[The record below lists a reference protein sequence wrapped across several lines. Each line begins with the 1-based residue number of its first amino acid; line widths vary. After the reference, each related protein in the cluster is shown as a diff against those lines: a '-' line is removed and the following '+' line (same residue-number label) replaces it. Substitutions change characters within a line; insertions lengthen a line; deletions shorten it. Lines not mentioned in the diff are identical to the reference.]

1 MGELESR
8 AQAYA
13 ALGDPSRLAIVDLL
27 GLADLAPGELGASLD
42 IPTNLMAHHLQ
53 ILEQAG
59 LISRRRSEG
68 DGRRTYVLRTPAC
81 NRLLGAGSRLP
92 RPQGV
97 AFICSQNSAR
107 SQLAEHYWRTI
118 SNISATSAGTHPA
131 PRVHPDAI
139 TVARRHGLDLTH
151 ATPKLTGDILT
162 GDELLIAVCD
172 RAYEELDTQ
181 PLHWSVPDPARA
193 GSPGAFERAYDE
205 LTRRVDLLAASI
217 EGDRP

>member
-92 RPQGV
+92 RPRGV

-193 GSPGAFERAYDE
+193 GCPGAFERAYDE

>member
-92 RPQGV
+92 RPRGV

-193 GSPGAFERAYDE
+193 GCPGAFERAYDE
-205 LTRRVDLLAASI
+205 LTRRVHLLAASI
-217 EGDRP
+217 EGNRP

>member
-92 RPQGV
+92 RPRGV

-181 PLHWSVPDPARA
+181 PLHWSVPDPAHA
-193 GSPGAFERAYDE
+193 GCPGAFERAYDE

>member
-92 RPQGV
+92 RPRGV

-151 ATPKLTGDILT
+151 ATPKLTSDILT

-193 GSPGAFERAYDE
+193 GSPGAFEAAYDE

>member
-92 RPQGV
+92 RPRGV

-107 SQLAEHYWRTI
+107 SQLAEHYWRTV

>member
-1 MGELESR
+1 MGELQSR
-8 AQAYA
+8 AEAYA

-92 RPQGV
+92 RPRGV

-172 RAYEELDTQ
+172 RAYEELGTR
-181 PLHWSVPDPARA
+181 PLHWSVPDPVRD
-193 GSPGAFERAYDE
+193 GSDAAFDATFED
-205 LTRRVDLLAASI
+205 LAARVHDLAPRISI
-217 EGDRP
+217 A

>member
-92 RPQGV
+92 RPRGV

-151 ATPKLTGDILT
+151 ATPKLTSDILT

>member
-1 MGELESR
+1 MAELESR

-92 RPQGV
+92 RPRGV

-193 GSPGAFERAYDE
+193 GSPGAFETAYDE